1 MTDIHHIPTG
11 QELDTLLDQQPQFDL
26 DAVKRRTFSRIGG
39 EAGPSGAKRLP
50 FRGILIAA
58 VICILSISAVAAAD
72 YATEGRLSMALGI
85 RREPAAEAVPGPGP
99 TAEPAADAETPVRET
114 APPAQPAE
122 PEPVEPPELDG
133 QIAGA
138 LQVDTVQTQRLR
150 PAVQAV
156 EQTAEDRD
164 IRMTVLQT
172 LGDPSC
178 LYVKLRF
185 DFPEGSPLASIGQDQ
200 GRNLDRQFE
209 HADLIF
215 ENMFSYAYGWYVLES
230 SETSVTYLL
239 KISNTSDSLNGQT
252 VTVSFE
258 NFGSPHQYTE
268 DEVLHLAGE
277 SGKPFTTIIR
287 PDGSML
293 WDAAEEDVAAL
304 SAEVVAV
311 PVSLPDGF
319 TASRR
324 ADGNTVVTYDGLHG
338 DQMTDVYWVHNF
350 DTVIEG
356 KWEQS
361 WTLSYQ
367 DTSLYWE
374 GETTLFHPALTVT
387 GLRVS
392 PLSWD
397 MSLTARELTEDALT
411 WGLLP
416 DRFSVQLRRRD
427 GSLADISAAAN
438 SGRGGRSY
446 EFTEDGL
453 YTISEMTVGA
463 GFDQPIDL
471 TDAAAIIIDG
481 VEFPIS

>member
-1 MTDIHHIPTG
+1 MTEIHHIPTG

-26 DAVKRRTFSRIGG
+26 DAVKRRTFSRITG
-39 EAGPSGAKRLP
+39 ETGPSGAKRLP

-72 YATEGRLSMALGI
+72 YATEGRLSMVLGI
-85 RREPAAEAVPGPGP
+85 RREQAAEAVPGPGP
-99 TAEPAADAETPVRET
+99 TAEPAADAETPVQET
-114 APPAQPAE
+114 APPVQLAE
-122 PEPVEPPELDG
+122 PEPAEPPELDE

-138 LQVDTVQTQRLR
+138 LQISQPQAQRLR

-156 EQTAEDRD
+156 EQTAEDQD

-172 LGDPSC
+172 LGDPAC

-200 GRNLDRQFE
+200 GRNLNLQFE
-209 HADLIF
+209 HVDLIF

-293 WDAAEEDVAAL
+293 WDATEEDVAAL
-304 SAEVVAV
+304 SAEVMAV
-311 PVSLPDGF
+311 PVSVPDGF
-319 TASRR
+319 TATRR
-324 ADGNTVVTYDGLHG
+324 ADGNIVVSYDGLHG
-338 DQMTDVYWVHNF
+338 DQMTDAYWVHNF
-350 DTVIEG
+350 ETVIEG

-367 DTSLYWE
+367 DTSLYWA
-374 GETTLFHPALTVT
+374 GEAGLFHPALTVT
-387 GLRVS
+387 GVRLS

-411 WGLLP
+411 LGLVP
-416 DRFSVQLRRRD
+416 DRVSMQLRRRD
-427 GSLADISAAAN
+427 GSLTDISAAAHDGRLN
-438 SGRGGRSY
+438 SSG
-446 EFTEDGL
+446 ELTEDGP
-453 YTISEMTVGA
+453 YTITEMTTG
-463 GFDQPIDL
+463 GRFDQPIDIS
-471 TDAAAIIIDG
+471 DAAALIIDG

>member
-11 QELDTLLDQQPQFDL
+11 QELDALLDRQPQFDL
-26 DAVKRRTFSRIGG
+26 DAVKRRTLSRIT
-39 EAGPSGAKRLP
+39 EEPRPSGAKRLP

-72 YATEGRLSMALGI
+72 YATEGRISMALGI
-85 RREPAAEAVPGPGP
+85 RREPMVEAAPGP
-99 TAEPAADAETPVRET
+99 EPAAEPTADAGIPVRKD
-114 APPAQPAE
+114 PPPVQPAE
-122 PEPVEPPELDG
+122 PEPAEPPELDE

-138 LQVDTVQTQRLR
+138 LQISQPQAQRLR

-156 EQTAEDRD
+156 EQTAEDQD

-172 LGDPSC
+172 LGDPAC

-185 DFPEGSPLASIGQDQ
+185 DFPAESPLASIGQEQ
-200 GRNLDRQFE
+200 GKNLDRQFE

-215 ENMFSYAYGWYVLES
+215 ENMFSYGYSWDVLES

-258 NFGSPHQYTE
+258 NFGSRHHYTE

-293 WDAAEEDVAAL
+293 WDAAAEDVAAL

-338 DQMTDVYWVHNF
+338 DQITDAYWVPGF
-350 DTVIEG
+350 DTVIAG

-367 DTSLYWE
+367 DTSLYWA
-374 GETTLFHPALTVT
+374 GKASLFHPALTVT
-387 GLRVS
+387 GVRLS

-411 WGLLP
+411 WGLVP
-416 DRFSVQLRRRD
+416 DPFSMQLRRQD
-427 GSLADISAAAN
+427 GSLTDISADAC

-446 EFTEDGL
+446 AFTEDGL
-453 YTISEMTVGA
+453 YTITEMTA
-463 GFDQPIDL
+463 GGRFDQPIDIS
-471 TDAAAIIIDG
+471 DAAAIIIDG
-481 VEFPIS
+481 VEFPIG